1 MVLVFWPFDFT
12 FICPTEVTQFN
23 DKLKEFEAANTQVI
37 GCSCDSPFVHQR
49 WTLLGRDQGGVGE
62 MDIPLLS
69 DVDKS
74 IARDYG
80 CLIEDGS
87 DE

>member
-1 MVLVFWPFDFT
+1 MVLFFWPFDFT

-49 WTLLGRDQGGVGE
+49 WTLLGRD
-62 MDIPLLS
+62 
-69 DVDKS
+69 
-74 IARDYG
+74 
-80 CLIEDGS
+80 
-87 DE
+87 